1 MRKSRLGFIIPV
13 FYEKDN
19 IAPLVK
25 GIYENV
31 TTPFSLNFIYDLDQD
46 PTLLAIKSM
55 QKKYSGIK
63 IIKNKKGP
71 GIINALKTG
80 FEKVEN
86 EYLCIMMADLCDNP
100 KDVDKMIKKLD
111 RGADLVTGSR
121 YSRGGKRKGGSQFKA
136 KLSMTGCVLLNI
148 LSGIKTKDATN
159 AFKCFK
165 RDILKGITIES
176 TGGFEL
182 PLEITVKAYKK
193 GYVIQEVPTVW
204 RERVHGKSK
213 FKLIK
218 WFPNYLKWFLYGI
231 GTRFEKRISSEN

>member
-1 MRKSRLGFIIPV
+1 MTKAKLGFIVPV
-13 FYEKDN
+13 FHEKDN
-19 IAPLVK
+19 ILPLVK
-25 GIYENV
+25 GIYGNV
-31 TTPFSLNFIYDLDQD
+31 KTPFTLNFIYDLDDD
-46 PTLLAIKSM
+46 PTIPAIKEL
-55 QKKYSGIK
+55 QKKYPDIK

-80 FEKVEN
+80 FEKVNN
-86 EYLCIMMADLCDNP
+86 EYICIMMADLCDNP
-100 KDVDKMIKKLD
+100 KDVDKMVKKLD
-111 RGADLVTGSR
+111 TGADLVTGSR

-136 KLSMTGCVLLNI
+136 KLSMTGCVLLNL

-165 RDILKGITIES
+165 KDILKGIKIES

-193 GYVIQEVPTVW
+193 GYKIEEVPTIW
-204 RERVHGKSK
+204 QERIHGKSK

-218 WFPNYLKWFLYGI
+218 WFPNYLKWFMYGV
-231 GTRFEKRISSEN
+231 GTRFEKSI